1 MRMRQRQ
8 RRERGRSQYNTE
20 THHKKGEVLC
30 TRTIIV
36 VGKMEAGL
44 LGDFH
49 LLAQVEQDVGELLL
63 RATDEIFM
71 DGVGLTTGG
80 VLGDDGTGAGAR
92 ATMPLINEGRT
103 EMESRMT
110 PFLSASYRADEAV
123 IYSAHVP
130 IRALPAVLAHRS
142 RLWPTTTKK
151 VFEIS
156 VDKDGLVVSIVPN
169 ALVRDGE
176 EWSL

>member
-1 MRMRQRQ
+1 MKNLIFIV
-8 RRERGRSQYNTE
+8 GSFLPVHT
-20 THHKKGEVLC
+20 
-30 TRTIIV
+30 TIIIIAF
-36 VGKMEAGL
+36 EP
-44 LGDFH
+44 
-49 LLAQVEQDVGELLL
+49 
-63 RATDEIFM
+63 RW

-130 IRALPAVLAHRS
+130 IRALPVLAQRS
-142 RLWPTTTKK
+142 RPLLWPTTTKK
-151 VFEIS
+151 IFEIS
-156 VDKDGLVVSIVPN
+156 L
-169 ALVRDGE
+169 ALIIIWVATVCLCPR
-176 EWSL
+176 